1 VTNDVHVRRTNSVVA
16 LRIAA
21 RRAVAGGVRR
31 ARRTRHALVAENALV
46 RVAKHFV
53 ARRIRAVLHV
63 AAGVRVT
70 GGTRRAHIARHVMI
84 RLANDGVALGV
95 TL

>member
-1 VTNDVHVRRTNSVVA
+1 
-16 LRIAA
+16 
-21 RRAVAGGVRR
+21 
-31 ARRTRHALVAENALV
+31 VAENALV

-70 GGTRRAHIARHVMI
+70 VRARY
-84 RLANDGVALGV
+84 
-95 TL
+95 TLMV

>member
-1 VTNDVHVRRTNSVVA
+1 
-16 LRIAA
+16 
-21 RRAVAGGVRR
+21 
-31 ARRTRHALVAENALV
+31 VAENALV